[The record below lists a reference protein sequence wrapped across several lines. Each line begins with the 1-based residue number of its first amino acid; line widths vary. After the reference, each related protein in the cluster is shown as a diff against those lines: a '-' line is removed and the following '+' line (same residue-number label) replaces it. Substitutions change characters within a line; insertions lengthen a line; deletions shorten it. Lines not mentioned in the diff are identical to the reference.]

1 MIVADFRYYM
11 NGYGIQLGVSIT
23 GLNDILE
30 VGMHDADKFVVHNY
44 HRMDPHK
51 AGINLHLA
59 EAITRVNEENLDTT
73 ESDPLPEPRIY
84 ISDKSDLS
92 AFVAFVDSIG
102 TDSNAPRYGA
112 KAQFFL
118 QNDIAL
124 EATDKGGYYISD
136 FAGIL
141 HGDGHVISGIPSGK
155 SLFNNIESSGNI
167 YNLGLASGKI
177 SNLTA
182 DGKIGNYHCCFEYAP
197 ASGKSGS
204 TPVVYR

>member
-59 EAITRVNEENLDTT
+59 EAITRVNEESLDTT

-141 HGDGHVISGIPSGK
+141 HSDGHVISGIPSGK

-167 YNLGLASGKI
+167 YNLGLASGKYP
-177 SNLTA
+177 T
-182 DGKIGNYHCCFEYAP
+182 
-197 ASGKSGS
+197 
-204 TPVVYR
+204 

>member
-1 MIVADFRYYM
+1 M

-51 AGINLHLA
+51 SGIDLHLA
-59 EAITRVNEENLDTT
+59 EAITRVNEESLDNT
-73 ESDPLPEPRIY
+73 ESNPLPEPRIY

-118 QNDIAL
+118 QNDTLPPCI
-124 EATDKGGYYISD
+124 
-136 FAGIL
+136 
-141 HGDGHVISGIPSGK
+141 
-155 SLFNNIESSGNI
+155 
-167 YNLGLASGKI
+167 
-177 SNLTA
+177 
-182 DGKIGNYHCCFEYAP
+182 
-197 ASGKSGS
+197 
-204 TPVVYR
+204 